1 MLWLALYLPNLPL
14 QVFQRAAPDTQALA
28 VAESRAG
35 ARRIVAANGA
45 AQRCGVHAGL
55 GVASALALVPEL
67 AVRPRNPRA
76 ESEALQEIAAWA
88 LQFTPGVSL
97 DAPACVLLEI
107 AASLRLFGGMEA
119 LLQRIGQGSRELGY
133 TVETAAAPTPRA
145 ARWLARAGHPV
156 LIRDPE
162 SLPSA
167 LAPLPLDM
175 LDAEPATVEML
186 FSVGAVTVAD
196 CLQLPRAGLARRGAA
211 TLTQSLD
218 QALGRQ
224 PDPRAWFVA
233 PDAYAARIPFPAST
247 EHAEALLFGAR
258 RLFAGLAAYLAAH
271 HAGIERFRLHLE
283 HEEGGPTP
291 LTITLG
297 GTSRDEARFNLLTR
311 EHLARLTLP
320 CPVEALSLVAT
331 EIRPLPGTSGTLFG
345 NDHQTAEAQQLLV
358 ERLRARLGFEAIG
371 GLRPVAD
378 HRPERAWRAA
388 EPGDRKPLPLPAQ
401 ARPLWL
407 LPHPQR
413 LEMRNA
419 QPCWHCPLEL
429 LSGPERIES
438 GWWDDAEALRD
449 YFVAKASDSAL
460 VWVFRELTPPYDW
473 YAQGIFA

>member
-14 QVFQRAAPDTQALA
+14 QVFQRAAPDTQPLA

-55 GVASALALVPEL
+55 GVASALALAPDL
-67 AVRPRNPRA
+67 AVSPRNLRA
-76 ESEALQEIAAWA
+76 ENEALQEIAGWA
-88 LQFTPGVSL
+88 LQFTPGASL

-107 AASLRLFGGMEA
+107 AASLRLFGGLET
-119 LLQRIGQGSRELGY
+119 LLQCIEQGSRELGY
-133 TVETAAAPTPRA
+133 AVETAAAPTPRA
-145 ARWLARAGHPV
+145 ARWLARAGHSV

-162 SLPSA
+162 SLPSV
-167 LAPLPLDM
+167 LAPLPLEV
-175 LDAEPATVEML
+175 LDADPATVEML

-211 TLTQSLD
+211 ALTQALD

-224 PDPRAWFVA
+224 PDPRPWFVA
-233 PDAYAARIPFPAST
+233 PDIYIARVPFPAAT

-258 RLFAGLAAYLAAH
+258 RLFAGLAAHLAAR
-271 HAGIERFRLHLE
+271 HAGIERFRLDLE
-283 HEEGGPTP
+283 HEEGAPTL

-297 GTSRDEARFNLLTR
+297 GTSRDEARFTLLAR

-320 CPVEALSLVAT
+320 CPVEALALTAT
-331 EIRPLPGTSGTLFG
+331 EIRPLPGASGSLFG
-345 NDHQTAEAQQLLV
+345 DAHKAAEAQQLLV

-371 GLRPVAD
+371 GLLPVAD
-378 HRPERAWRAA
+378 HRPERAWRTA
-388 EPGDRKPLPLPAQ
+388 EPGHRDRLPLPAQ
-401 ARPLWL
+401 SRPLWL

-413 LEMRNA
+413 LEIRNA
-419 QPCWHCPLEL
+419 QPCWHGPLEL

-438 GWWDDAEALRD
+438 GWWDDAEAMRD
-449 YFVAKASDSAL
+449 YFVAKAPDSAL
-460 VWVFRELTPPYDW
+460 VWVFRELTAPYDW